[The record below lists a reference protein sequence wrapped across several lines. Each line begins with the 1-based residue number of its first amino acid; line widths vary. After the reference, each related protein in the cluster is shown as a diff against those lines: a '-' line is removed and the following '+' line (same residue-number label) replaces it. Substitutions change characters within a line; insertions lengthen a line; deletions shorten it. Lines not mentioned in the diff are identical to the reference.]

1 MGRKKNIFQRKSIGF
16 ITFVLI
22 SNLII
27 AEDIINSINDHKD
40 NFEDVALKIWEF
52 AELGYQEIKSSNKLA
67 KSLENEGFKIE
78 KGVAG
83 IPTAFIAEFNNG
95 GPVIGILGEFDA
107 LPGLAQTNSPFKEV
121 IDNSTGAGHACGH
134 HLFGAASAWA
144 AVAVK
149 EWLVKNNIKG
159 TIRFYGTPAEEGG
172 SGKVY
177 MVREGLFNDVDVVL
191 HWHPDDNNSANSRTS
206 NANKSARFTFNGI
219 SAHAAGSPEQGR
231 SALDGVEA
239 MNHMVNMMRE
249 HIPQESRIHY
259 VITKGGLAP
268 NVVPDI
274 AEVYYYVR
282 HPKMTVV
289 DELFMRVVNAASG
302 AAMGTDTNM
311 SYEIMHGNFSLL
323 PNDTIQKIV
332 HKNLESFGGISYDE
346 SENEYANEIYKTFIK
361 PDNKIGSQE
370 NIRPFRTSHG
380 YGSTDVGDVSWNVPT
395 AGLRTATWVPGT
407 ASHSWQAVA
416 SGGTSIGL
424 KGAELAA
431 KVLAKSAVEIFS
443 NQSIIDQAKNE
454 QKLRVGENFNYKP
467 LLGDRKPPLDY
478 RKVN

>member
-1 MGRKKNIFQRKSIGF
+1 MGWKKNIFQRKSIGF

-22 SNLII
+22 SNII
-27 AEDIINSINDHKD
+27 VAEDIIHSINKHKH
-40 NFEDVALKIWEF
+40 NFEDVALEIWEF
-52 AELGYQEIKSSNKLA
+52 AELGYQEIKSSNRLA
-67 KSLENEGFKIE
+67 ESLENQGFKIE

-121 IDNSTGAGHACGH
+121 INNSTGAGHACGH

-177 MVREGLFNDVDVVL
+177 MVREGLFKDVDVVL

-206 NANKSARFTFNGI
+206 NANKSARFTFKGI

-289 DELFMRVVNAASG
+289 DELFLRVANAASG

-311 SYEIMHGNFSLL
+311 SYEVMHGNFSLL

-332 HKNLESFGGISYDE
+332 YKNLESFGGITYDE
-346 SENEYANEIYKTFIK
+346 NENKYANEIYKTFIK
-361 PDNKIGSQE
+361 PNNEIGSQE

-407 ASHSWQAVA
+407 AAHSWQAVA

-443 NQSIIDQAKNE
+443 DQTIIEQAKKE
-454 QKLRVGENFNYKP
+454 QRIRVGENFNYKP
-467 LLGDRKPPLDY
+467 LLGDRSPPLDY

>member
-27 AEDIINSINDHKD
+27 AEDIIHSINNHKD
-40 NFEDVALKIWEF
+40 NFEDVAIKIWEF
-52 AELGYQEIKSSNKLA
+52 AELGYQENKSSNKLA

-332 HKNLESFGGISYDE
+332 HKNLESFGGITYDE

-361 PDNKIGSQE
+361 PDNEIGSQE

-443 NQSIIDQAKNE
+443 DQSIIDQAKNE
-454 QKLRVGENFNYKP
+454 QKLRVGEDFNYKP

>member
-1 MGRKKNIFQRKSIGF
+1 MGWKKSLLQKKSISF
-16 ITFVLI
+16 LVLI
-22 SNLII
+22 LFT
-27 AEDIINSINDHKD
+27 EVLFGDDVLNSINSHKEK
-40 NFEDVALKIWEF
+40 FSEVALEIWDY
-52 AELGYQEIKSSNKLA
+52 AELGYQENKSANLLA
-67 KSLENEGFKIE
+67 ESLKQEGFKIS
-78 KGVAG
+78 KGLAG

-107 LPGLAQTNSPFKEV
+107 LPGLAQSSAPFKEK
-121 IDNSTGAGHACGH
+121 INNETGAGHACGH

-149 EWLVKNNIKG
+149 EWIVKNNIKG

-177 MVREGLFNDVDVVL
+177 MVREGLFKDVDIVL
-191 HWHPDDNNSANSRTS
+191 HWHPDDSNSANSRTS
-206 NANKSARFTFNGI
+206 NANKSAKFTFNGI

-282 HPKMTVV
+282 HPKMSVV
-289 DELFMRVVNAASG
+289 DDLFKRVVSTASG
-302 AAMGTDTNM
+302 AAIGTDTKM
-311 SYEIMHGNFSLL
+311 SYEVMHGNYSLL

-332 HKNLESFGGISYDE
+332 HKNLEEIGGVTYNKE
-346 SENEYANEIYKTFIK
+346 ETEYAVEIYETFFEPDNEIGT
-361 PDNKIGSQE
+361 QE
-370 NIRPFRTSHG
+370 SIRPFKTSHS

-407 ASHSWQAVA
+407 AAHSWQAVA
-416 SGGTSIGL
+416 IGRTSIGL
-424 KGAELAA
+424 KGAEVAA
-431 KVLAKSAVEIFS
+431 KVLAKTAEDIFL
-443 NQSIIDQAKNE
+443 NQNIITEAKNE
-454 QKLRVGENFNYKP
+454 HNQRIGSDFNYIP

>member
-1 MGRKKNIFQRKSIGF
+1 MGWKKNIFQRKSIGF

-22 SNLII
+22 SNII
-27 AEDIINSINDHKD
+27 VAEDIIHSINKHKH
-40 NFEDVALKIWEF
+40 NFEDVALEIWEF
-52 AELGYQEIKSSNKLA
+52 AELGYQEIKSSNRLA
-67 KSLENEGFKIE
+67 ESLENQGFKIE

-121 IDNSTGAGHACGH
+121 INNSTGAGHACGH

-144 AVAVK
+144 VVAIK

-177 MVREGLFNDVDVVL
+177 MVREGLFKDVDVVL

-206 NANKSARFTFNGI
+206 NANKSARFTFKGI

-289 DELFMRVVNAASG
+289 DELFLRVANAASG

-311 SYEIMHGNFSLL
+311 SYEVMHGNFSLL

-332 HKNLESFGGISYDE
+332 HKNLESFGGITYDE
-346 SENEYANEIYKTFIK
+346 NENKYANEIYKTFIK
-361 PDNKIGSQE
+361 PDNEIGSQE

-407 ASHSWQAVA
+407 AAHSWQAVA

-443 NQSIIDQAKNE
+443 NQTIIEQAKKE
-454 QKLRVGENFNYKP
+454 QKIRVGENFNYKP
-467 LLGDRKPPLDY
+467 LLGDRNPPLDY